1 MGKCTEKEAIIS
13 PYSFSDQTFSRLN
26 ILFLLFL
33 FCFFFTLWTETIMVY
48 HLCMVLCLSVPSF
61 VFL

>member
-13 PYSFSDQTFSRLN
+13 PYSFSDQIFSRLN

-33 FCFFFTLWTETIMVY
+33 FCFFFTLWTETITVF